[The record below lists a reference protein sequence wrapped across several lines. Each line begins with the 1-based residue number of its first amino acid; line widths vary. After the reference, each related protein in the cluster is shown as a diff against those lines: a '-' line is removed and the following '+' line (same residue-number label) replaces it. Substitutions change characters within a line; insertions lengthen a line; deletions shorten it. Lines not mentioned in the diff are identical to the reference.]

1 MKAVNLIPSEE
12 RRGATVGAGRSGGA
26 AYIVLGAFAVLA
38 VLVLLY
44 GMARHKVSD
53 SKSKLASIAAETQR
67 AQESAS
73 ALTPYTSFV
82 ALREQRMQAVEAV
95 VDSRFDWAHAFHELG
110 RVLPRDTS
118 ISLLEG
124 AVGSTTGSSAASAP
138 AASTPASTPAAG
150 SSSTTAAAPAAT
162 SATPPG
168 SVPTMTLAGCASS
181 QSEVALTLQ
190 RLRLMDG
197 VSAVSLKSSTKASPT
212 GAGASSSPNC
222 TLHSAS
228 FSVTITF
235 EPLPTPALKSGSG
248 TELTAS
254 TGGGK

>member
-12 RRGATVGAGRSGGA
+12 RRGGSVGGGRSGGA
-26 AYIVLGAFAVLA
+26 AYIVLGTLGVLA

-44 GMARHKVSD
+44 GMARHQVSD
-53 SKSKLASIAAETQR
+53 RKGKLASITAQVQR
-67 AQESAS
+67 AQEAAT

-118 ISLLEG
+118 ISSIDGVVGG
-124 AVGSTTGSSAASAP
+124 ATATASAP
-138 AASTPASTPAAG
+138 AATTTTTATA
-150 SSSTTAAAPAAT
+150 TTAASAT

-168 SVPTMTLAGCASS
+168 SVPTMTLGGCAAT
-181 QSEVALTLQ
+181 QAEVALTLQ

-197 VSAVSLKSSTKASPT
+197 VSAVSLQSSAKSIST
-212 GAGASSSPNC
+212 GAGGASNSGNC
-222 TLHSAS
+222 TPQSPT
-228 FSVTITF
+228 FTVQITF
-235 EPLPTPALKSGSG
+235 EPLPTPAASSGSA
-248 TELTAS
+248 TKLTAS
-254 TGGGK
+254 TGGGQ